1 MARFF
6 LMQSESSLPRN
17 GHKGRF
23 RSRSRFDPFRTVV
36 VTIEGVIVKIVTT
49 NSLLNNRSLDKSNY
63 SEPLFD
69 VSDVNYLLHVR
80 TSDASN

>member
-36 VTIEGVIVKIVTT
+36 VTIEGVIVK
-49 NSLLNNRSLDKSNY
+49 
-63 SEPLFD
+63 
-69 VSDVNYLLHVR
+69 
-80 TSDASN
+80 